1 MFAVAWGH
9 HKVCDYLLSSGAQL
23 DIHTACALGKTAEA
37 RRMLHDNPA
46 LANDRDRRLHR
57 TPLFWAAARG
67 QVPLVELLVQYRAD
81 VNARALPYSQAGNVA
96 TGPEIWERRSKQTKE
111 AGETPLHVAAAAG
124 HTAVVRLLLE
134 KGAKINAIDSD
145 RITPLQRAVESGHI
159 DTVEFLLE
167 KNALAGNDAQSGSL
181 LSRACDNPEIMKRL
195 LAHHPSPEAI
205 DEALRSAAGKNA
217 KVVELLLAQGAKAD
231 LYAACILGQ
240 LARVAELVT
249 ANPSLVDV
257 RQSGYSYERPL
268 LLAAKNGH
276 AKVVE
281 WLLDKGAV
289 IDPKKDTSA
298 LKAAAGSGQLEVV
311 KLLLAR
317 GADIN
322 RKSSIGTTALHSA
335 AAEGRLD
342 VVKFLI
348 SRGAQVLARNVRKD
362 TALHEAAR
370 KGSVDVARTLIE
382 AGIPVDCR
390 NEFRDTPLHEA
401 ASEGHTGMAAYLLK
415 AGADVNAK
423 NRRGQTPR
431 FYAERTL
438 DPVFRYHDPD
448 RKPVA
453 ALLRQ
458 HGGLK

>member
-1 MFAVAWGH
+1 MTPLHIAADLGEIQKCELLIRHKADVNARTADGATPLMFAVAWGH

-134 KGAKINAIDSD
+134 KGAKIDAIDSD

-205 DEALRSAAGKNA
+205 DEALRSAAGKM
-217 KVVELLLAQGAKAD
+217 
-231 LYAACILGQ
+231 
-240 LARVAELVT
+240 
-249 ANPSLVDV
+249 
-257 RQSGYSYERPL
+257 
-268 LLAAKNGH
+268 
-276 AKVVE
+276 
-281 WLLDKGAV
+281 
-289 IDPKKDTSA
+289 
-298 LKAAAGSGQLEVV
+298 
-311 KLLLAR
+311 
-317 GADIN
+317 
-322 RKSSIGTTALHSA
+322 RKSSSSCWL
-335 AAEGRLD
+335 R
-342 VVKFLI
+342 
-348 SRGAQVLARNVRKD
+348 VRKL
-362 TALHEAAR
+362 TSTRRAFQASWLVWQSSSR
-370 KGSVDVARTLIE
+370 R
-382 AGIPVDCR
+382 IPR
-390 NEFRDTPLHEA
+390 W
-401 ASEGHTGMAAYLLK
+401 
-415 AGADVNAK
+415 
-423 NRRGQTPR
+423 
-431 FYAERTL
+431 
-438 DPVFRYHDPD
+438 
-448 RKPVA
+448 
-453 ALLRQ
+453 
-458 HGGLK
+458 